1 MFKAVIFVQTV
12 IKMSRKIRRQF
23 DGIFKS
29 KVVIEALRERKTLS
43 DMCKEH
49 DLHPQQIT
57 DWKKQAIHGL
67 PDFFEQLQSGG
78 KNVQVVDIEAIT
90 SPLFQQIG
98 QLTVELDY
106 LKKKCASSK

>member
-1 MFKAVIFVQTV
+1 MPQVVIFVQTV
-12 IKMSRKIRRQF
+12 VKMSRKIRRQF
-23 DGIFKS
+23 DGKFKS
-29 KVVIEALRERKTLS
+29 KVVIESLRERKTLS

-57 DWKKQAIHGL
+57 DWKKQAIDGL
-67 PDFFEQLQSGG
+67 ADIFEQSSTGMKKAQEI
-78 KNVQVVDIEAIT
+78 DIESIT
-90 SPLFQQIG
+90 SPLYRQIG

>member
-1 MFKAVIFVQTV
+1 
-12 IKMSRKIRRQF
+12 MSRKVRRQF
-23 DGIFKS
+23 DSQFKS

-57 DWKKQAIHGL
+57 DWKKQAIEGL
-67 PDFFEQLQSGG
+67 SQIFESSANGVKKTQEPDTES
-78 KNVQVVDIEAIT
+78 IT
-90 SPLFQQIG
+90 APLYRQIG

-106 LKKKCASSK
+106 LKKKCAMPK